1 MRSSSSRSRDVLL
14 IRSESS
20 VLMPSASNHSVPDL
34 TTLLCFLRLFSMIN
48 RFASNC
54 FVSNCLHSICL
65 YSNRL
70 HSNCPHS
77 NCLRQNCLRR
87 ICKKGI
93 ATARYAWPFARHP
106 VQPHARP
113 FARML
118 SIWLRCTAAP
128 DDLLFCRPR
137 GPD

>member
-54 FVSNCLHSICL
+54 FVSNC
-65 YSNRL
+65 L

>member
-20 VLMPSASNHSVPDL
+20 VLMPSASNHSVPGL
-34 TTLLCFLRLFSMIN
+34 TTLLCFLRLCSMIN

-54 FVSNCLHSICL
+54 FVSNC
-65 YSNRL
+65 L